1 MDKSVEKWISL
12 RPATNYGEILR
23 KIGAAQRLSR
33 PAKRRA
39 VDNPV
44 DNVDNCRER
53 ERERERECVCVGVY
67 IYMRACV
74 RGRSTAGAKDIPIIS
89 AMPPHR
95 AG

>member
-1 MDKSVEKWISL
+1 MICIILVEKWISL

-23 KIGAAQRLSR
+23 KIDAAQRLSR

-53 ERERERECVCVGVY
+53 ERECVCVCTY
-67 IYMRACV
+67 L
-74 RGRSTAGAKDIPIIS
+74 
-89 AMPPHR
+89 
-95 AG
+95 

>member
-1 MDKSVEKWISL
+1 MEKWISL

-33 PAKRRA
+33 TARHRV

-53 ERERERECVCVGVY
+53 ERERERERVCVCVY

-74 RGRSTAGAKDIPIIS
+74 RGRSTAGAKDIPVIS

>member
-23 KIGAAQRLSR
+23 KIDAAQRLSR

-53 ERERERECVCVGVY
+53 ERERECVCVY

-74 RGRSTAGAKDIPIIS
+74 RGRSTAGAKDIPVIS

>member
-23 KIGAAQRLSR
+23 KIDAAQRLSR
-33 PAKRRA
+33 LAKRRA

-53 ERERERECVCVGVY
+53 ERERECVCVCVY

-74 RGRSTAGAKDIPIIS
+74 RGRSTAGAKDIPVIS

>member
-23 KIGAAQRLSR
+23 KIDAAQRLSR

-53 ERERERECVCVGVY
+53 ERE
-67 IYMRACV
+67 CV
-74 RGRSTAGAKDIPIIS
+74 RGRSTAGAKDIPVIS

>member
-53 ERERERECVCVGVY
+53 ERERVCVCVCVCVCVH
-67 IYMRACV
+67 IYESVC
-74 RGRSTAGAKDIPIIS
+74 
-89 AMPPHR
+89 
-95 AG
+95 

>member
-1 MDKSVEKWISL
+1 MEKWISL

-23 KIGAAQRLSR
+23 KIDAAQRLSR

-53 ERERERECVCVGVY
+53 ERECVCVMCMREGV
-67 IYMRACV
+67 I
-74 RGRSTAGAKDIPIIS
+74 
-89 AMPPHR
+89 
-95 AG
+95 

>member
-1 MDKSVEKWISL
+1 MEKWISL

-23 KIGAAQRLSR
+23 KIDAAQRLSR

-53 ERERERECVCVGVY
+53 ESVCVCVH
-67 IYMRACV
+67 IYESVC
-74 RGRSTAGAKDIPIIS
+74 
-89 AMPPHR
+89 
-95 AG
+95 

>member
-23 KIGAAQRLSR
+23 KIDAAQRLSR

-53 ERERERECVCVGVY
+53 ERERVCVCVY

-74 RGRSTAGAKDIPIIS
+74 RGRSTAGAKDIPVIS

>member
-53 ERERERECVCVGVY
+53 ESVCVCVY

-74 RGRSTAGAKDIPIIS
+74 RGRSTAGAKDIPVIS
-89 AMPPHR
+89 AMPPHQ

>member
-23 KIGAAQRLSR
+23 KIDAAQRLSR
-33 PAKRRA
+33 LAKRRA

-53 ERERERECVCVGVY
+53 ERERESVCVCVY

-74 RGRSTAGAKDIPIIS
+74 RGRSTAGAKDIPVIS

>member
-33 PAKRRA
+33 PARRRA

-44 DNVDNCRER
+44 DNVDNCREKIR
-53 ERERERECVCVGVY
+53 VCVSE
-67 IYMRACV
+67 
-74 RGRSTAGAKDIPIIS
+74 RGISAVGAKDIPVIS

>member
-23 KIGAAQRLSR
+23 KIDAAQRLSR

-53 ERERERECVCVGVY
+53 ERECVCVY

-74 RGRSTAGAKDIPIIS
+74 RGRSTAGAKDIPVIS

>member
-23 KIGAAQRLSR
+23 KIDAAQRLSR

-53 ERERERECVCVGVY
+53 ERESVCVY

-74 RGRSTAGAKDIPIIS
+74 RGRSTAGAKDIPVIS

>member
-1 MDKSVEKWISL
+1 MEKWISL

-53 ERERERECVCVGVY
+53 ERECVGVCVCVY

>member
-1 MDKSVEKWISL
+1 MEKWISL

-23 KIGAAQRLSR
+23 KIDAAQRLSR
-33 PAKRRA
+33 LAKRRA

-53 ERERERECVCVGVY
+53 ERERESVCVCVY

-74 RGRSTAGAKDIPIIS
+74 RGRSTAGAKDIPVIS

>member
-23 KIGAAQRLSR
+23 KIDAAQRLSR

-44 DNVDNCRER
+44 DMWITAER
-53 ERERERECVCVGVY
+53 ERERVCVCVH
-67 IYMRACV
+67 IYESVC
-74 RGRSTAGAKDIPIIS
+74 
-89 AMPPHR
+89 
-95 AG
+95 

>member
-23 KIGAAQRLSR
+23 KIDAAQRLSR
-33 PAKRRA
+33 LAKRRA

-53 ERERERECVCVGVY
+53 ERERERERVCVCVFVH
-67 IYMRACV
+67 IYESVC
-74 RGRSTAGAKDIPIIS
+74 
-89 AMPPHR
+89 
-95 AG
+95 

>member
-23 KIGAAQRLSR
+23 KIDAAQRLSR

-53 ERERERECVCVGVY
+53 ESVCVCVCVY

-74 RGRSTAGAKDIPIIS
+74 RGRSTAGAKDIPVIS